1 MNSQSTPVHIRL
13 WHKDFWLMAIANFLL
28 AMTVYMLVP
37 TMPRWLMDAQQF
49 SAQDAGIAMAAF
61 GVGLFALGAFISYM
75 VQHYRRNLV
84 CIFAVLVEAL
94 LITALYYIDGLHM
107 RVAAPMVVFVQR
119 FAQGAV
125 FGLAQMV
132 LTSTLI
138 IDTSESFQRTEANH
152 SAAWFSRFALS
163 MGPMAG
169 LLIGRIAGF
178 HYVLLATMACAM
190 AVVVLVL
197 LVNFPFRAPQ
207 DDIPTVSLDRFFLPH
222 GFPLFVNLQLV
233 TLAVGII
240 LSVVMIEQFY
250 SMMMVGF
257 AVAILSQRFV
267 FKNAELKSEVVTG
280 LILMGVALLMMITRH
295 LPIVMYAAPLFIG
308 MGVGLIGSRFLLFF
322 IKLSR
327 HCQRGTSQSTFLLG
341 WESGIAWGVG
351 AGVAI
356 FQGNV
361 TAALIAALVLVIA
374 ALVMYH
380 FTHNWFTNNKNR

>member
-37 TMPRWLMDAQQF
+37 TMPKWLIETQQMGMV
-49 SAQDAGIAMAAF
+49 DAGIAMGAF
-61 GVGLFALGAFISYM
+61 GVGLFALGAFISYL

-84 CIFAVLVEAL
+84 CIYAVLAEAL
-94 LITALYYIDGLHM
+94 LIGVLYYIDGLHM
-107 RVAAPMVVFVQR
+107 RLDDPMIIIVHR
-119 FAQGAV
+119 LAQGAA
-125 FGLAQMV
+125 FGL
-132 LTSTLI
+132 
-138 IDTSESFQRTEANH
+138 
-152 SAAWFSRFALS
+152 
-163 MGPMAG
+163 
-169 LLIGRIAGF
+169 AGF
-178 HYVLLATMACAM
+178 HYVLLGTIACAV
-190 AVVVLVL
+190 AVAVLVL
-197 LVNFPFRAPQ
+197 TVNFPFRAPQ

-240 LSVVMIEQFY
+240 LSVILDEHFY
-250 SMMMVGF
+250 SMMMMGF
-257 AVAILSQRFV
+257 AAAILAQRFV
-267 FKNAELKSEVVTG
+267 FRDAELKSEVVTG
-280 LILMGVALLMMITRH
+280 LILIGAALLMMITRH
-295 LPIVMYAAPLFIG
+295 LPIVMMAAPLFIG
-308 MGVGLIGSRFLLFF
+308 MGTGLIGSRFLLFF

-351 AGVAI
+351 LGLAV
-356 FQGNV
+356 FQGD
-361 TAALIAALVLVIA
+361 TTSALITALVLTVV

>member
-107 RVAAPMVVFVQR
+107 RVADPMVVFVQR

-207 DDIPTVSLDRFFLPH
+207 DDIH
-222 GFPLFVNLQLV
+222 LQLV

-356 FQGNV
+356 FQGNI

-374 ALVMYH
+374 ALAMYH

>member
-1 MNSQSTPVHIRL
+1 MNSQNTPVHIRL

-28 AMTVYMLVP
+28 TMTIYLLVP
-37 TMPRWLMDAQQF
+37 TMPQWLMAAQGF
-49 SAQDAGIAMAAF
+49 SAQAAGIAMGAF

-75 VQHYRRNLV
+75 VQHYRRNQV
-84 CIFAVLVEAL
+84 CIVAVLVEAL
-94 LITALYYIDGLHM
+94 LLGALYYLDGLHM
-107 RVAAPMVVFVQR
+107 RVASPVIIYVQR
-119 FAQGAV
+119 FALGAV

-169 LLIGRIAGF
+169 LVIARVGGF
-178 HYVLLATMACAM
+178 SYVLLAAIACA
-190 AVVVLVL
+190 VTVTVLVL

-233 TLAVGII
+233 TLAIGII
-240 LSVVMIEQFY
+240 FSVVLSDHFY
-250 SMMMVGF
+250 SMMMMGF
-257 AVAILSQRFV
+257 VLSILSQRFV
-267 FKNAELKSEVVTG
+267 FTDAELKSEVVTG
-280 LILMGVALLMMITRH
+280 LILIGAALLMMITRDQ
-295 LPIVMYAAPLFIG
+295 PIVMVAAPLLIG
-308 MGVGLIGSRFLLFF
+308 LGIGLIGARFLLFF

-351 AGVAI
+351 IGVAL
-356 FQGNV
+356 FHGDAHNALSV
-361 TAALIAALVLVIA
+361 ALLLVVLALIL
-374 ALVMYH
+374 YH
-380 FTHNWFTNNKNR
+380 FTHNWFTCHKNR

>member
-1 MNSQSTPVHIRL
+1 M

-28 AMTVYMLVP
+28 TMTIYLLVP
-37 TMPRWLMDAQQF
+37 TMPQWLMAAQGF
-49 SAQDAGIAMAAF
+49 SAQAAGIAMGAF

-75 VQHYRRNLV
+75 VQHYRRNQV
-84 CIFAVLVEAL
+84 CIVAVLVEAL
-94 LITALYYIDGLHM
+94 LLGALYYLDGLHM
-107 RVAAPMVVFVQR
+107 RVASPVIIYVQR
-119 FAQGAV
+119 FALGAV

-169 LLIGRIAGF
+169 LVIARVGGF
-178 HYVLLATMACAM
+178 SYVLLAAIACA
-190 AVVVLVL
+190 VTVTVLVL

-233 TLAVGII
+233 TLAIGII
-240 LSVVMIEQFY
+240 FSVVLSDHFY
-250 SMMMVGF
+250 SMMMMGF
-257 AVAILSQRFV
+257 VLSILSQRFV
-267 FKNAELKSEVVTG
+267 FTDAELKSEVVTG
-280 LILMGVALLMMITRH
+280 LILIGAALLMMITRDQ
-295 LPIVMYAAPLFIG
+295 PIVMVAAPLLIG
-308 MGVGLIGSRFLLFF
+308 LGIGLIGARFLLFF

-351 AGVAI
+351 IGVAL
-356 FQGNV
+356 FHGDAHNALSV
-361 TAALIAALVLVIA
+361 ALLLVVLALIL
-374 ALVMYH
+374 YH
-380 FTHNWFTNNKNR
+380 FTHNWFTCHKNR

>member
-1 MNSQSTPVHIRL
+1 MNSQNTPVHIRL

-28 AMTVYMLVP
+28 TMTIYLLVP
-37 TMPRWLMDAQQF
+37 TMPQWLMAAQGF
-49 SAQDAGIAMAAF
+49 SAQAAGIAMGAF

-75 VQHYRRNLV
+75 VQHYRRNQV
-84 CIFAVLVEAL
+84 CIVAVLVEAL
-94 LITALYYIDGLHM
+94 LLGALYYLDGLHM
-107 RVAAPMVVFVQR
+107 RVASPVIIYVQR
-119 FAQGAV
+119 FALGAV

-169 LLIGRIAGF
+169 LVIARVGGF
-178 HYVLLATMACAM
+178 SYVLLAAIACA
-190 AVVVLVL
+190 VTVTVLVL

-233 TLAVGII
+233 TLAIGII
-240 LSVVMIEQFY
+240 FSVVLSDHFY

-257 AVAILSQRFV
+257 ILSILSQRFV
-267 FKNAELKSEVVTG
+267 FTDAELKSEVVTG
-280 LILMGVALLMMITRH
+280 LILIGAALLMMITRDQ
-295 LPIVMYAAPLFIG
+295 PIVMVAAPLLIG
-308 MGVGLIGSRFLLFF
+308 LGIGLIGARFLLFF

-351 AGVAI
+351 IGVAL
-356 FQGNV
+356 FHGDARNALSV
-361 TAALIAALVLVIA
+361 ALLLVVLALIL
-374 ALVMYH
+374 YH
-380 FTHNWFTNNKNR
+380 FTHNWFTCHKNR